1 MCHERNEAMIA
12 PLRQEGA
19 IGPHEI
25 ANPAD
30 KDARHGFIHSLYGRN
45 NACSTA
51 QGGGGSFK
59 DRKRIGEV
67 CWCESWMAERTHWW
81 IERSLACRAIY
92 LPIYLSVYLS
102 VFLSVCLFIFH
113 VYLSDYLSIYLFFY
127 LPIYLF
133 FYLSMCF
140 SICLF
145 VFLSIHLFFNLST
158 VMFAAN

>member
-1 MCHERNEAMIA
+1 MVAANAHSCGLVCNFSDLENSEFASNIVKRKQGQTPIYIYIKTSHTCVAGMCHERNEAMIA

-67 CWCESWMAERTHWW
+67 C
-81 IERSLACRAIY
+81 
-92 LPIYLSVYLS
+92 
-102 VFLSVCLFIFH
+102 
-113 VYLSDYLSIYLFFY
+113 
-127 LPIYLF
+127 
-133 FYLSMCF
+133 
-140 SICLF
+140 
-145 VFLSIHLFFNLST
+145 
-158 VMFAAN
+158 